1 MEDRDISIHTVGG
14 KTLTF
19 TLNEEE
25 YRNFDSF
32 LYGHNS
38 MYGYN
43 SMYEYTNGRIKI
55 FIDRDSVDYIEIC

>member
-25 YRNFDSF
+25 YYKFNSF
-32 LYGHNS
+32 LYS
-38 MYGYN
+38 YN
-43 SMYEYTNGRIKI
+43 SMYVYTNDRIKI

>member
-25 YRNFDSF
+25 YYKFNSF
-32 LYGHNS
+32 LYS
-38 MYGYN
+38 YN
-43 SMYEYTNGRIKI
+43 SMYAYTNGRITI

>member
-14 KTLTF
+14 KTVTF

-32 LYGHNS
+32 LYG
-38 MYGYN
+38 YN
-43 SMYEYTNGRIKI
+43 YMFEYTNGKIKI

>member
-25 YRNFDSF
+25 YYKFNSF
-32 LYGHNS
+32 LYS
-38 MYGYN
+38 YN
-43 SMYEYTNGRIKI
+43 SMYAYTNG
-55 FIDRDSVDYIEIC
+55 

>member
-32 LYGHNS
+32 LYG
-38 MYGYN
+38 YN
-43 SMYEYTNGRIKI
+43 SMYEYTKGRIEI